1 MIDIEKTVVT
11 LKYTLQDINELINMM
26 NKPFAVPVLA
36 WANYI
41 NDIQLQLTPQIDK
54 LNEEENE
61 QKD

>member
-41 NDIQLQLTPQIDK
+41 NDIQLQLKPQIEK
-54 LNEEENE
+54 LNEEQNE

>member
-1 MIDIEKTVVT
+1 VT

-41 NDIQLQLTPQIDK
+41 NDIQLQLKPQIEK